1 MFTSTELFGPIHSP
15 KAPLQSGRARLQASC
30 PNELA
35 GLFAAQLP
43 APCLQPPEQG
53 PHSRKR
59 HYCLA
64 ITFWTFLWQIL
75 NPGSSCREAV
85 RKVMAW
91 FALLGRPKLSPDD
104 SPYCQARKRL
114 PKPILLRALQTTA
127 QAAEQGARHN
137 WRFHDHDV
145 KVADG
150 TTVLAPDTPKNQR
163 AFPQHRNQAPGCGFP
178 LIRLVALFSLTS
190 GALLAVATGNKH
202 SAELQLFRR
211 HLWQLLKSTDILLA
225 DRGFCDYVTLAWLK
239 LKRDVH
245 CVLRLQHCR
254 PHDLRRGKRLGKW
267 DRLVVWQKPL
277 GRTRTATRKLWRSLP
292 QQLTLRLIAYPVSI
306 PGFRVRRIFLVT
318 TLLDPI
324 AYPAAELAQLYLRRW
339 GVELFLRQIKTTLQ
353 MEMLSGKSPVVLER
367 EILMHF
373 IAYNLIRCVMVQA
386 ASISGLDLARLS
398 FKGSLDTVRHF
409 SQGIARAKTR
419 KQQNQILTNMLSV
432 LVNDLLPERPHR
444 VEPRTRK
451 RRPKPFPLM
460 HQSRRQFKA
469 RLARPNS
476 RKSYEH

>member
-1 MFTSTELFGPIHSP
+1 MFTSTELFGAIHSP
-15 KAPLQSGRARLQASC
+15 KKPLRAERACLQGRC

-35 GLFAAQLP
+35 SLFAAQLA
-43 APCLQPPEQG
+43 APCLEPPKQG
-53 PHSRKR
+53 PHCRNR
-59 HYCLA
+59 HYSLTV
-64 ITFWTFLWQIL
+64 TFWTFLWQIL
-75 NPGSSCREAV
+75 NPGSPCREAV

-91 FALLGRPKLSPDD
+91 FALLARPKLSPDD

-114 PKPILLRALQTTA
+114 PKPILLRALQTAA
-127 QAAEQGARHN
+127 QAAEQGARQS

-163 AFPQHRNQAPGCGFP
+163 AFPQHRNQTPGCGFP

-211 HLWQLLKSTDILLA
+211 HLWKLLKRTDILLA

-267 DRLVVWQKPL
+267 DRLVLWQKPL

-292 QQLTLRLIAYPVSI
+292 EQLTLRLIAYPVSI
-306 PGFRVRRIFLVT
+306 PGFRARRIFLVT

-324 AYPAAELAQLYLRRW
+324 AYPAVELAQLYLRRW

-353 MEMLSGKSPVVLER
+353 MEMLSGKSPAVLER

-386 ASISGLDLARLS
+386 ASISDLDLAPRRISSRYLS
-398 FKGSLDTVRHF
+398 WV
-409 SQGIARAKTR
+409 
-419 KQQNQILTNMLSV
+419 M
-432 LVNDLLPERPHR
+432 
-444 VEPRTRK
+444 
-451 RRPKPFPLM
+451 
-460 HQSRRQFKA
+460 
-469 RLARPNS
+469 
-476 RKSYEH
+476 

>member
-1 MFTSTELFGPIHSP
+1 MFITTELFGPIHSP
-15 KAPLQSGRARLQASC
+15 KAPLRSARARLQACC

-35 GLFAAQLP
+35 SLFAAQLP
-43 APCLQPPEQG
+43 APCLQPPQRG

-59 HYCLA
+59 RYCLA

-91 FALLGRPKLSPDD
+91 FALLGRPKLSEDD

-114 PKPILLRALQTTA
+114 PKPILKKVLLATA
-127 QAAEQGARHN
+127 QTAEQGARQN
-137 WRFHDHDV
+137 WRFHDRHV

-150 TTVLAPDTPKNQR
+150 TTVLARDTRKNQR
-163 AFPQHRNQAPGCGFP
+163 SFPQHRNQAPGCGFP
-178 LIRLVALFSLTS
+178 LVRVVALFSLAT
-190 GALLAVATGNKH
+190 GALLAFATGNKH
-202 SAELQLFRR
+202 DAELQLFRCY
-211 HLWQLLKSTDILLA
+211 LWKLLNQADILLA
-225 DRGFCDYVTLAWLK
+225 DRGFCDYVTLASLK
-239 LKRDVH
+239 IKRAVD

-267 DRLVVWQKPL
+267 DRLVIWQKPIT
-277 GRTRTATRKLWRSLP
+277 RTRTATRKLWNSLP
-292 QQLTLRLIAYPVSI
+292 EQMTLRLIAYPVHI
-306 PGFRVRRIFLVT
+306 PGFRVRKIFLVT

-324 AYPAAELAQLYLRRW
+324 TYPAVELAELYLRRW
-339 GVELFLRQIKTTLQ
+339 GVELFLRHIKTTLQ
-353 MEMLSGKSPVVLER
+353 MEMLSGKSPAVLQR

-373 IAYNLIRCVMVQA
+373 IAYNLIRCLMVQA
-386 ASISGLDLARLS
+386 ASISGHDLTRLS

-409 SQGIARAKTR
+409 SQVIAQAKTR
-419 KQQNQILTNMLSV
+419 KQQNQLLTNMLSV
-432 LVNDLLPERPHR
+432 LVNDLLPDRPHR

-469 RLARPNS
+469 RLARRNS
-476 RKSYEH
+476 RKTV

>member
-15 KAPLQSGRARLQASC
+15 KAPLQSVRARLQASS

-35 GLFAAQLP
+35 SLFAAQLA
-43 APCLQPPEQG
+43 APCLQPPKQG

-64 ITFWTFLWQIL
+64 LTFWTFLWQIL

-91 FALLGRPKLSPDD
+91 FALLGRLKLSEDD

-114 PKPILLRALQTTA
+114 PKPILQKVLQATA
-127 QAAEQGARHN
+127 QAAEQGVRQN

-150 TTVLAPDTPKNQR
+150 STVLAPDTPKNQR
-163 AFPQHRNQAPGCGFP
+163 SFPQHRNQAPGCGFP
-178 LIRLVALFSLTS
+178 LVRLVALFSLAS

-202 SAELQLFRR
+202 DAELQLFRR
-211 HLWQLLKSTDILLA
+211 HLWGLLKKTDVLLA
-225 DRGFCDYVTLAWLK
+225 DRCFCDYVTLAWLK
-239 LKRDVH
+239 LKRGVD

-267 DRLVVWQKPL
+267 DRLVIWQKPL
-277 GRTRTATRKLWRSLP
+277 GRTRTATRRLWGLLP
-292 QQLTLRLIAYPVSI
+292 QQITLRLIAYPVHI
-306 PGFRVRRIFLVT
+306 PGFRARKICLVT
-318 TLLDPI
+318 TLLDPL

-353 MEMLSGKSPVVLER
+353 MEMLSGKSPAVLER

-386 ASISGLDLARLS
+386 ASISGHDLARLS

-409 SQGIARAKTR
+409 SQVIAQAKTR
-419 KQQNQILTNMLSV
+419 KQQNQLVANMLSA
-432 LVNDLLPERPHR
+432 LVHDPLPDRPHR

-460 HQSRRQFKA
+460 HQPRRQFKA
-469 RLARPNS
+469 RLARRQS
-476 RKSYEH
+476 SKTS

>member
-1 MFTSTELFGPIHSP
+1 MFTATELFGPIHSP
-15 KAPLQSGRARLQASC
+15 KAPLHSARTRLQAFC
-30 PNELA
+30 PNELSS
-35 GLFAAQLP
+35 LFAAQLAP
-43 APCLQPPEQG
+43 PCLQPPKQG
-53 PHSRKR
+53 PHSRNR
-59 HYCLA
+59 RYGLA
-64 ITFWTFLWQIL
+64 LTFWTFLWQIL

-91 FALLGRPKLSPDD
+91 LAWLGRPKLSEDD

-114 PKPILLRALQTTA
+114 PKPILEQALQTTA
-127 QAAEQGARHN
+127 QTAEQGVQQH

-150 TTVLAPDTPKNQR
+150 STVLAPDTPKNQR
-163 AFPQHRNQAPGCGFP
+163 AFPQHRNQSLGCGFP
-178 LIRLVALFSLTS
+178 LVRLVALFSLAS

-202 SAELQLFRR
+202 DAELQLFRR
-211 HLWQLLKSTDILLA
+211 HLWNLLKKTDILLA

-239 LKRDVH
+239 LKRRVD
-245 CVLRLQHCR
+245 CVLRLQSCR
-254 PHDLRRGKRLGKW
+254 PHDLRRGKRLGPW
-267 DRLVVWQKPL
+267 DRLVFWQKPL
-277 GRTRTATRKLWRSLP
+277 SRTRTATRKLWRWLP
-292 QQLTLRLIAYPVSI
+292 QQMSLRLIAYPVHI
-306 PGFRVRRIFLVT
+306 PGFRTHSIFLVT

-353 MEMLSGKSPVVLER
+353 MEMLSGKSPAVLER

-386 ASISGLDLARLS
+386 ASISGHDLARFS

-409 SQGIARAKTR
+409 SQVIAQAKTR
-419 KQQNQILTNMLSV
+419 KHQNQLLANMLSALAHDPV
-432 LVNDLLPERPHR
+432 PNRPNR
-444 VEPRTRK
+444 VEPRARK

-460 HQSRRQFKA
+460 HQPRHQFKA
-469 RLARPNS
+469 RLAPRRA
-476 RKSYEH
+476 RKSS